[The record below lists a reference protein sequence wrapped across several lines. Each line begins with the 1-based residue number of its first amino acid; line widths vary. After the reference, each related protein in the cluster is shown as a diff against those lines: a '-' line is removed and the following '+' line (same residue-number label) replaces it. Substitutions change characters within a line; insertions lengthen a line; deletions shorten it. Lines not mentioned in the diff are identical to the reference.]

1 MGLSDPTQEL
11 SKERSGSGEK
21 EKPHPSYSKSP
32 KYDPRYMP
40 ATAVMSVM
48 LTWIVHIV
56 SFIAIPNEWQK
67 PQMAWQV
74 WCFNK

>member
-48 LTWIVHIV
+48 LT
-56 SFIAIPNEWQK
+56 
-67 PQMAWQV
+67 
-74 WCFNK
+74 